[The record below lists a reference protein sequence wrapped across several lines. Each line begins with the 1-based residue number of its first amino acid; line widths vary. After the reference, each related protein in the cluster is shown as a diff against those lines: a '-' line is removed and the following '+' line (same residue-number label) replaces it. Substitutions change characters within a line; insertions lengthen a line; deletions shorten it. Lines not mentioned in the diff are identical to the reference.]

1 MRLTTNA
8 VKSSYDGD
16 RGNTTSDRRGV
27 LGSIAGPSTYR
38 NVARRDAQIGVGR
51 VSRADSALPEGS
63 MGQLHALETALVS
76 GSCFQP
82 VEHHEPCDAVDRAER
97 EISEQ
102 QAEAGVEGRS
112 TCVEP
117 RGRDAACEWDALRD
131 RGDNAR

>member
-1 MRLTTNA
+1 MSHTAPTAIVAHTSQCDERLA
-8 VKSSYDGD
+8 CESS
-16 RGNTTSDRRGV
+16 
-27 LGSIAGPSTYR
+27 R
-38 NVARRDAQIGVGR
+38 NCRYAPAT
-51 VSRADSALPEGS
+51 A
-63 MGQLHALETALVS
+63 TALAS

-131 RGDNAR
+131 RGDNSR